1 MSEEYKRISPFK
13 WQLLESFPFIA
24 EDFDQLTEYALYCK
38 LVEYMNKV
46 IDGTNTLGANVE
58 EYIAK
63 FNALKDY
70 VDDYFENLD
79 VQDEIDNKLNE
90 MTQDGTI
97 SNILNNELF
106 SNINNQILQN
116 SNDIGAINE
125 ELDDT
130 IKTTDTNVVS
140 ITMLTQEVREALT
153 GGSTAVV
160 GVNSV
165 NSENIVDKAINIYKF
180 DELIQENYTKEFENV
195 AFGNYVAGNGKYI
208 SNNAITN
215 LEDSYVR
222 YYNPTLD
229 NNTLYQFVGFN
240 YYQVNAII
248 IYDPSDNNKILYYT
262 PITNVATRFENVKLL
277 FKTNKSGLK
286 AYINTINQ
294 TDTGNLRPQYQLLP
308 TLTKIKEITQN
319 KKENYIEKVKDI
331 DEYYPYYIANP
342 PTNTIRL
349 VHNTDVTCKTS
360 VYKLSKGTKYH
371 VNSANVYAN
380 CGLVICNE
388 KMEISYTSTTENV
401 GNRPVPFSY
410 EFTASDDGYALLM
423 FIQSA
428 NYTITSEIYVVD
440 SETKYKSKKWSI
452 IGDSLSDATINT
464 SIKKYYSYVQ
474 DDLQITIQNIARSGS
489 GYKRTDGG
497 NTFVQQ
503 SLLVDSDADI
513 ITIFGSFNDHNI
525 YDTDGL
531 GNVTDTTT
539 DSVFGCVY
547 TTFQNLITNRPN
559 AKIGV
564 ILPTPWNYNNMNP
577 HNPTQIN
584 LDYIEGIKT
593 IAKKFSIP
601 VLDLFYESNMYPWDA
616 NFRTLFYLNGDGTH
630 PNTEGNERFAY
641 QIEEFI
647 KKLI

>member
-1 MSEEYKRISPFK
+1 MSEKYEKISPFK

-46 IDGTNTLGANVE
+46 IDGTNTLGENVE
-58 EYIAK
+58 EYITK
-63 FNALKDY
+63 YNALKEY

-90 MTQDGTI
+90 MAQDGTI

-140 ITMLTQEVREALT
+140 MTMLTQEVREALT

-262 PITNVATRFENVKLL
+262 PITNIATRFENVKLL

-401 GNRPVPFSY
+401 GNRAVPFSY

-440 SETKYKSKKWSI
+440 SETKYKSKKWTI

-474 DDLQITIQNIARSGS
+474 DDLQITIQNVARSGS

-503 SLLVDSDADI
+503 SLLVDSDADVV
-513 ITIFGSFNDHNI
+513 TIFGSFNDHNI

-601 VLDLFYESNMYPWDA
+601 VLDLFYESNMYPWDS
-616 NFRTLFYLNGDGTH
+616 NFRSLFYLNGDGTH